1 MPHHDTDSNAAEDR
15 RHRGAGALVVVGLLG
30 TAVGAAA
37 ALLLSPWRGSEARQR
52 LKERAKDV
60 GSKVGAKAKDVGAQV
75 GAKAKDIGSQ
85 VGAKAKDVGSQVG
98 AKAKEMA
105 AKARDA
111 CPSKAAEDEEEV

>member
-1 MPHHDTDSNAAEDR
+1 MPHHDTDSNAAEGR

-52 LKERAKDV
+52 LKEKVTDV
-60 GSKVGAKAKDVGAQV
+60 GSK
-75 GAKAKDIGSQ
+75 

-98 AKAKEMA
+98 AKAKEIGSQVGSKAKDMA
-105 AKARDA
+105 AKAKDA
-111 CPSKAAEDEEEV
+111 LPGKAEEDEEED

>member
-15 RHRGAGALVVVGLLG
+15 HGRGTGALVVVGLLG

-60 GSKVGAKAKDVGAQV
+60 GAK
-75 GAKAKDIGSQ
+75 

-105 AKARDA
+105 AKVRDA
-111 CPSKAAEDEEEV
+111 CPCKAEEDAEENEEED

>member
-1 MPHHDTDSNAAEDR
+1 MPHQDTESNAAEDR
-15 RHRGAGALVVVGLLG
+15 HGRGAGALVVVGLLG

-60 GSKVGAKAKDVGAQV
+60 GSKVGAKAKDVG
-75 GAKAKDIGSQ
+75 
-85 VGAKAKDVGSQVG
+85 SQVG

-105 AKARDA
+105 AKAKEA
-111 CPSKAAEDEEEV
+111 FPSKAEEEEEKD

>member
-1 MPHHDTDSNAAEDR
+1 MPHQDTDSNAAEG
-15 RHRGAGALVVVGLLG
+15 RHRRGAGALVVVGLLG

-60 GSKVGAKAKDVGAQV
+60 GSKIGAKAKDVGSQV

-85 VGAKAKDVGSQVG
+85 VGAKAK
-98 AKAKEMA
+98 EMA
-105 AKARDA
+105 AKAKDA
-111 CPSKAAEDEEEV
+111 LPCKAEEDEEEEKEND

>member
-1 MPHHDTDSNAAEDR
+1 MPHHDTESNAAEDR

-60 GSKVGAKAKDVGAQV
+60 GSKVGAKAKD
-75 GAKAKDIGSQ
+75 I
-85 VGAKAKDVGSQVG
+85 GSQVG

-105 AKARDA
+105 AKAKDA
-111 CPSKAAEDEEEV
+111 LPCKAEEDEEKD